1 MASSMDVDPPAGKK
15 SIEFHPLAIVHMSD
29 QYTRITTG
37 GSPLPKDAPVV
48 GLLFGL
54 LEEGGGKKLEVLDAE
69 EIPTDLSETTKTQ
82 ISLHQAVF
90 PQHVV
95 IGWYR
100 VSTESTPTAD
110 DLAITQRL
118 TQHFGDHFLLC
129 FTQTDGDVDS
139 LPMTLYS
146 VENDVL
152 VALDDWK
159 LETSEAEKIAVET
172 VVRQQPESA
181 SGYMTQMSSMEQA
194 LHKLKDRLD
203 ILVQFLQDTHDE
215 KLPFDPALM
224 RQVSGV
230 VMQLGPLVASNP
242 SPKGM
247 EEAWLPHLAVAA
259 KAVQTVQGY
268 TEKVRLLQEQ
278 SRGFSGRGTRR
289 Y

>member
-1 MASSMDVDPPAGKK
+1 
-15 SIEFHPLAIVHMSD
+15 MSD

-54 LEEGGGKKLEVLDAE
+54 LEDSAGNKKLEVLDAE
-69 EIPTDLSETTKTQ
+69 EIPTDLSETTKQ
-82 ISLHQAVF
+82 QVALHQAVF

-95 IGWYR
+95 VGWYR

-110 DLAITQRL
+110 DLVTTQRL
-118 TQHFGDHFLLC
+118 QEHFGDHFLLC

-146 VENDVL
+146 IESDVL
-152 VALDDWK
+152 VALDGWK

-172 VVRQQPESA
+172 VVRQKPES
-181 SGYMTQMSSMEQA
+181 GYVTELSSMEQA

-203 ILVQFLQDTHDE
+203 VLVQFLQDTHDE

-224 RQVSGV
+224 RHVSAV
-230 VMQLGPLVASNP
+230 VMQLGPLVASHP
-242 SPKGM
+242 TQKGM

-259 KAVQTVQGY
+259 KAVQSVQGY
-268 TEKVRLLQEQ
+268 TEKVRLMQEHT
-278 SRGFSGRGTRR
+278 RGYSGRGARR
-289 Y
+289 F